1 MRDTP
6 PAEIPAAP
14 ATTPAAPRRS
24 RSGPVLQPRFELGE
38 GSKRPLRFSLEGKT
52 AIVTG
57 AGLGIGRSI
66 AWILAEHNAKVMVL
80 DLDGGPAEET
90 AAGIRAAGGAAHAFV
105 CDVTDDALV
114 RRTFDQIA
122 AEQGGIQLLVNNAGI
137 SHVGTVETT
146 TADTLDR
153 LYRVNVR
160 GMFHCLQAAIRHML
174 ASGGGAIVN
183 MGSIASLIGED
194 ERFAYGM
201 SKGAVLAMT
210 KSVAVDYVKRGIRC
224 NCVCP
229 SRIHT
234 PFVDGFLARN
244 YPGREAEMFAKLSA
258 YQPMG
263 RMGKPVEVAA
273 LVLYLLSDEASF
285 VTGQAMPID
294 GGVLR

>member
-1 MRDTP
+1 
-6 PAEIPAAP
+6 
-14 ATTPAAPRRS
+14 
-24 RSGPVLQPRFELGE
+24 
-38 GSKRPLRFSLEGKT
+38 
-52 AIVTG
+52 
-57 AGLGIGRSI
+57 
-66 AWILAEHNAKVMVL
+66 MVL
-80 DLDGGPAEET
+80 DLDGAPAEET
-90 AAGIRAAGGAAHAFV
+90 AAGIRAAGGAAHAFS
-105 CDVTDDALV
+105 CDVTDDAQV

-122 AEQGGIQLLVNNAGI
+122 AEHGGIQLLVNNAGI

-146 TADTLDR
+146 PTDAMDR

-160 GMFHCLQAAIRHML
+160 GVFLSLQAGVRHML

-183 MGSIASLIGED
+183 MGSITSLIGEE

-210 KSVAVDYVKRGIRC
+210 KSVAVDYVKRNIRC

-273 LVLYLLSDEASF
+273 LVLFLLSDEAAF
-285 VTGQAMPID
+285 ITGQAYPID